1 MKKVLIIGSG
11 LSGATC
17 ARILAEN
24 GYNVE
29 IIDKNNHIGGNVYD
43 EKVDDY
49 YVQKYGP
56 HIFHTNKQEVFDFLS
71 KYTEWFP
78 FEHEVQANIKG
89 TLIPVPFNL
98 DSLHALYSK
107 ADAEK
112 IEQVL
117 LNEYGE
123 GNKVPIMEL
132 KNNPNPMIR
141 EFADFVFKTV
151 FEYYTTKQW
160 GRKIEQLDPNIMKRV
175 PVYISH
181 NKKYFTDKFQYQPKH
196 GYTKLVQ
203 NMLNHPNIKIV
214 LNTNA
219 KNVLKFKDN
228 KIEYNGNV
236 YSDDIIYSGAID
248 DLLDNKFGKLP
259 YRTLNF
265 KYEKYDSDFQPA
277 PVVNYT
283 VDKKYTR
290 ISEFKKFTAQNSN
303 ARKSIVVKEYPME
316 YEREDQIPYYPI
328 VNDDNLALYKKYVD
342 YIDNFENFH
351 LLGRLGNY
359 KYINMD
365 VAVSDALELC
375 DKILK
380 K

>member
-1 MKKVLIIGSG
+1 MKNVLIIGSG

-117 LNEYGE
+117 LN
-123 GNKVPIMEL
+123 
-132 KNNPNPMIR
+132 
-141 EFADFVFKTV
+141 
-151 FEYYTTKQW
+151 
-160 GRKIEQLDPNIMKRV
+160 
-175 PVYISH
+175 
-181 NKKYFTDKFQYQPKH
+181 
-196 GYTKLVQ
+196 
-203 NMLNHPNIKIV
+203 
-214 LNTNA
+214 
-219 KNVLKFKDN
+219 
-228 KIEYNGNV
+228 
-236 YSDDIIYSGAID
+236 
-248 DLLDNKFGKLP
+248 
-259 YRTLNF
+259 
-265 KYEKYDSDFQPA
+265 
-277 PVVNYT
+277 
-283 VDKKYTR
+283 
-290 ISEFKKFTAQNSN
+290 
-303 ARKSIVVKEYPME
+303 
-316 YEREDQIPYYPI
+316 
-328 VNDDNLALYKKYVD
+328 
-342 YIDNFENFH
+342 
-351 LLGRLGNY
+351 
-359 KYINMD
+359 
-365 VAVSDALELC
+365 
-375 DKILK
+375 
-380 K
+380 